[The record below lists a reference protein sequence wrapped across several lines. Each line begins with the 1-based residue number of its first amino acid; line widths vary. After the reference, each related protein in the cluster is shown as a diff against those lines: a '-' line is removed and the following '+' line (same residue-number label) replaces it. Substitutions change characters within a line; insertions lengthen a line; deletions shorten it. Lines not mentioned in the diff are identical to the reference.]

1 MNDDPILTFG
11 AWASGF
17 AHRLAFLATR
27 LALLGVVVVVALLA
41 GWLLRIV
48 LGRVLA
54 LLRFD
59 RLAGTVG
66 LTALLRRA
74 GLNGEPS
81 GYAARV
87 VAWIAVLVFVLAG
100 TATVGIPGTANVVD
114 RAIVFIPSLVAALFV
129 LVAGMLLAEFISRGV
144 LITAVNAGWRGAR
157 LVSGSA
163 RVLVLLLTAAMALEE
178 LHIAPGVVTATFSI
192 LLGGVVFSV
201 GLAFGLAG
209 RDVART
215 YLERN
220 VATPPKDE
228 AGSEMDHV

>member
-1 MNDDPILTFG
+1 MNDDAILTFSE
-11 AWASGF
+11 WASGF

-27 LALLGVVVVVALLA
+27 LALLGVVVVVALVA
-41 GWLLRIV
+41 GWLLRVV
-48 LGRVLA
+48 LARFLA
-54 LLRFD
+54 LLQFD

-81 GYAARV
+81 AYTARV

-100 TATVGIPGTANVVD
+100 TATVGIPGTGNIVD
-114 RAIVFIPSLVAALFV
+114 RAIVFIPSLVAALVV

-157 LVSGSA
+157 LVAGTA

-209 RDVART
+209 RDVARS
-215 YLERN
+215 YLERH
-220 VATPPKDE
+220 VATPPGDE
-228 AGSEMDHV
+228 AGSEIDHV